1 MEASVW
7 RRSTVYTKTIIQA
20 NVDEFNNQIRDLKEA
35 NRVVAK
41 LINLFHGV
49 FHLKQGSFSG
59 NYYTQILD
67 EAALPCGDLARS
79 SPSINLSE

>member
-1 MEASVW
+1 M
-7 RRSTVYTKTIIQA
+7 
-20 NVDEFNNQIRDLKEA
+20 
-35 NRVVAK
+35 VAK